1 MSEKNKS
8 LNPIIT
14 RVASIIYNVFDVS
27 EKEAFEM
34 ASGKVILAD
43 GWGGKEGTQVDWQYR
58 VRKDFGEKHAWRSE
72 EEKKKF
78 YEQIQTRYDAYEV
91 MISGSRRNT

>member
-43 GWGGKEGTQVDWQYR
+43 GWGGKEGIDKAVFPQRMEVDYVR
-58 VRKDFGEKHAWRSE
+58 VFKRK
-72 EEKKKF
+72 
-78 YEQIQTRYDAYEV
+78 
-91 MISGSRRNT
+91 